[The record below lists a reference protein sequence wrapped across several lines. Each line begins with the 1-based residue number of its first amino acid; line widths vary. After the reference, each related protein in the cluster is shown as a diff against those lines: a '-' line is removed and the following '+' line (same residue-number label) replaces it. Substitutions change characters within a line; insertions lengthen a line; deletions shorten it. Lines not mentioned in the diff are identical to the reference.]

1 MGQRMGLLKMKKSG
15 CVIIALFVALCV
27 SMFVNLLLFAALVG
41 VRGSSNVTASRIL
54 REKEFEEVLVKDG
67 TTPGQKIAVIP
78 LEGIIAYN
86 QSGSLGE
93 DVVQGFKNAL
103 EQARADAQVKA
114 VVISV
119 DSPGGEITAS
129 DVLYNSLREFSK
141 E

>member
-1 MGQRMGLLKMKKSG
+1 MLPR
-15 CVIIALFVALCV
+15 ARA
-27 SMFVNLLLFAALVG
+27 
-41 VRGSSNVTASRIL
+41 L

-67 TTPGQKIAVIP
+67 TTAGPEDCGYSF
-78 LEGIIAYN
+78 GRHYRHN
-86 QSGSLGE
+86 QSGGLGE

-129 DVLYNSLREFSK
+129 DVLYNSLRNSARRSRR
-141 E
+141 

>member
-1 MGQRMGLLKMKKSG
+1 MLPR
-15 CVIIALFVALCV
+15 AEFFVRRSLRK
-27 SMFVNLLLFAALVG
+27 F
-41 VRGSSNVTASRIL
+41 SSRTAH
-54 REKEFEEVLVKDG
+54 
-67 TTPGQKIAVIP
+67 PGQKIAVIP

-103 EQARADAQVKA
+103 EQARTDAQVKA

-129 DVLYNSLREFSK
+129 DVLYNSLERIQQGEAVGDLL
-141 E
+141 